1 MGSELHIV
9 TVGGDRDLGASA
21 HVLLAELEERWSR
34 FLTTSDITHINLAD
48 GAPVDVADSTLTLVA
63 TMQAAHAL
71 TDGAY
76 DPTILPVLV
85 ANGYGASRHDATRR
99 TLLPTAASIGC
110 VTDVRVDTVERTVT
124 APAGLTLD
132 AGGIG
137 KGLAADL
144 TVTWLLDNGATGA
157 LVSIGGDMSMAGVS
171 PDDDGWSVAVEHDD
185 SAERPLCT
193 LAVSG
198 GGVATSSTRTR
209 RWTTVDGDRH
219 HVIDPY
225 TRSESAT
232 DLAAVTVVAGTG
244 WAAEAHATAAML
256 CGSAGVAAYLAR
268 HALMGIATTLDG
280 RLVTTDG
287 LSWIATE
294 AGVRP

>member
-21 HVLLAELEERWSR
+21 HVMLAELEEHWSR
-34 FLTTSDITHINLAD
+34 FLTTSDITHINLAA
-48 GAPVDVADSTLTLVA
+48 GEPVRVADSTLTLVA
-63 TMQAAHAL
+63 TMQAAHTL

-85 ANGYGASRHDATRR
+85 ANGYGASRLDATQR
-99 TLLPTAASIGC
+99 TPMPTMASTGD
-110 VTDVRVDTVERTVT
+110 VADVRVDTFERTIT

-144 TVTWLLDNGATGA
+144 AVSWLLDNGATGA

-171 PDDDGWSVAVEHDD
+171 PFDDGWSVAVEHDD
-185 SAERPLCT
+185 GNERPLCT

-209 RWTTVDGDRH
+209 RWMTDDGERH
-219 HVIDPY
+219 HAIDPR
-225 TRSESAT
+225 TRSESST
-232 DLAAVTVVAGTG
+232 DLAAVTVVAGSG
-244 WAAEAHATAAML
+244 WAAEAHATAALL
-256 CGSAGVAAYLAR
+256 CGSAGVAAYLAG

-294 AGVRP
+294 AGAPR